1 MIADIATGP
10 TRSGKE
16 VVHAMSRRSLI
27 LALGG
32 MIAIATAPAMA
43 ATDLTLVMGHLS
55 FSGSFIRLPVAVTN
69 DSQTTL
75 DHLEVECG
83 FYRDGGL
90 IAAGFTI
97 VKKLEPGTT
106 GFSHVDASSSVGA
119 DKSQCRTVR

>member
-1 MIADIATGP
+1 
-10 TRSGKE
+10 
-16 VVHAMSRRSLI
+16 MSRRSLM

-32 MIAIATAPAMA
+32 MIAIAAGQAVA

-83 FYRDGGL
+83 FFRGDAL

-106 GFSHVDASSSVGA
+106 GFSHVDASSGLGA
-119 DKSQCRTVR
+119 DKSQCRIVR